1 MVGCAGAG
9 KFDRRRHQPV
19 TLRRLLDV
27 TAGPASVR
35 FVEES
40 CRSFATLAF
49 ADAEGRAT
57 LREAADINKSLFTL
71 RKAIEH
77 LALKRHTRSVFQE
90 ETLTKMLVSGI
101 ADGHGVHADGH

>member
-1 MVGCAGAG
+1 MRYVPQPGRASMRVTRANLVDLAGSEDARETCANG
-9 KFDRRRHQPV
+9 
-19 TLRRLLDV
+19 
-27 TAGPASVR
+27 
-35 FVEES
+35 
-40 CRSFATLAF
+40 
-49 ADAEGRAT
+49 AT

-101 ADGHGVHADGH
+101 ADGHGGHADDY